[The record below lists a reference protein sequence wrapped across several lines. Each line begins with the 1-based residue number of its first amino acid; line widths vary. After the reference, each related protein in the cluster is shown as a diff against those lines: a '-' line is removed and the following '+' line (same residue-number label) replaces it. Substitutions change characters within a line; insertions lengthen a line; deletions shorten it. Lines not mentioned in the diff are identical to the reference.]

1 MLRQIEEDLQIGAAA
16 AGLLTTAPVLMFAL
30 LTPLAALVIRR
41 AGAELALLLSLSGVL
56 LGTFVRA
63 VPGFG
68 WMLAGMFVIGA
79 SVTIG
84 NVVVPVIIRRD
95 VPPARVGFVTA
106 AYAAMLNAG
115 SLLTSLLT
123 APIAAVIGWPSAL
136 LVWSG
141 ITVAGIGL
149 WGVHLRLRGRGD
161 AQEDRFSGEI
171 RHGSRGAVDID
182 PATVTGPLP
191 VVASRSSRSLYRR
204 PVTWLLLGSF
214 AGQTTI
220 YYALSTWLP
229 TIAADELGTDPSAS
243 GALASLYQG
252 VGIFGALL
260 IPVLTRFTPRLVPA
274 LVICGSWLVL
284 TTGLLFAPEL
294 LWLWVSIGAIGH
306 AGRIRRHL
314 HCARRR
320 RAQRRRGCRDV
331 GARPG
336 RRVRGRCARTA
347 CARRSP
353 RGDRWLDART
363 GRAPRPVDRLLRRAA
378 RCDRGVAAGDGVR
391 AWRRA
396 RPSPRSFHGVHAQH
410 LETSAVLD
418 LVDVALSVALGERRL
433 CLPGWVQPPVR
444 AVPVLC
450 G

>member
-1 MLRQIEEDLQIGAAA
+1 VTARSEDSPARGIPWLVISGVLVAALSLRGPIVAPTPVLRQIEEDLQIGAAA

-106 AYAAMLNAG
+106 AYAAMLNVG

-123 APIAAVIGWPSAL
+123 APIATVIGWPSAL

-141 ITVAGIGL
+141 ITIAGIGI
-149 WGVHLRLRGRGD
+149 WGVHLRQRSRGGLE
-161 AQEDRFSGEI
+161 QDRFSGET
-171 RHGSRGAVDID
+171 RHGRAGAVDID

-191 VVASRSSRSLYRR
+191 VVAARSARSLYRR
-204 PVTWLLLGSF
+204 PVTWLLLWSF

-260 IPVLTRFTPRLVPA
+260 IPVLTRFTPRIVPA
-274 LVICGSWLVL
+274 LVICASWLVL
-284 TTGLLFAPEL
+284 TTGLLVAPEL

-306 AGRIRRHL
+306 AGGFVVLFTALVAVARSDAEAAGMSALVQGGGDSVGALGPPVLGAL
-314 HCARRR
+314 HEATGGWTLGLVVLLVLSVVYCIVLLAALAASR
-320 RAQRRRGCRDV
+320 RA
-331 GARPG
+331 
-336 RRVRGRCARTA
+336 TA
-347 CARRSP
+347 
-353 RGDRWLDART
+353 
-363 GRAPRPVDRLLRRAA
+363 
-378 RCDRGVAAGDGVR
+378 
-391 AWRRA
+391 
-396 RPSPRSFHGVHAQH
+396 
-410 LETSAVLD
+410 
-418 LVDVALSVALGERRL
+418 
-433 CLPGWVQPPVR
+433 
-444 AVPVLC
+444 
-450 G
+450 

>member
-1 MLRQIEEDLQIGAAA
+1 MARGIPWLVIAGVLVVALSLRGPIVAPTPVLRQIEEDLEIGAAA

-41 AGAELALLLSLSGVL
+41 AGAELAVLLSLSGVL

-68 WMLAGMFVIGA
+68 WMLTGMFVIGA

-95 VPPARVGFVTA
+95 VPSARVGLVTA

-141 ITVAGIGL
+141 ITIAGIGL
-149 WGVHLRLRGRGD
+149 WGVHLRLRGQGGERK
-161 AQEDRFSGEI
+161 DRFSGETTPGTG
-171 RHGSRGAVDID
+171 RPVDFD
-182 PATVTGPLP
+182 PATLTGPLP
-191 VVASRSSRSLYRR
+191 VVSPRSSRSLYRR

-260 IPVLTRFTPRLVPA
+260 IPVLTRFTPRIVPA

-284 TTGLLFAPEL
+284 TGGLLVAPEM

-306 AGRIRRHL
+306 AGGFVVIFTALVAVARSDAEAAGLSALVQGGGYAVGALGPPVLGAL
-314 HCARRR
+314 HEATGGWTLGLTVLFVLSIAYCVVLLAAIGASR
-320 RAQRRRGCRDV
+320 RA
-331 GARPG
+331 
-336 RRVRGRCARTA
+336 
-347 CARRSP
+347 
-353 RGDRWLDART
+353 
-363 GRAPRPVDRLLRRAA
+363 
-378 RCDRGVAAGDGVR
+378 
-391 AWRRA
+391 
-396 RPSPRSFHGVHAQH
+396 
-410 LETSAVLD
+410 SA
-418 LVDVALSVALGERRL
+418 
-433 CLPGWVQPPVR
+433 
-444 AVPVLC
+444 
-450 G
+450 